1 MGITSQNAPLSDQPI
16 SAQYGYSVVTDRLI
30 VTRLPSKYLPASER
44 FPPPCM
50 FGAYPPSLEF
60 WTLVSEMLT
69 PRSVLGTGYMII
81 ALIELKEN
89 AEIIEPISRKICGG

>member
-1 MGITSQNAPLSDQPI
+1 
-16 SAQYGYSVVTDRLI
+16 
-30 VTRLPSKYLPASER
+30 
-44 FPPPCM
+44 M